1 MTMISERFLVRG
13 GLVAGLVLSV
23 ASALNFCAVDACSE
37 AHKYAL
43 LGIPMPFLGIGFF
56 IVAGVLYELSITRT
70 FMKPLFLLLMFCAS
84 GAEIA
89 FILIQKF
96 RIQKWCP
103 LCLGVAAAVY
113 FVSIVVSF
121 EGVKSIVSRVN
132 QRRIEIMPIMKKIV
146 TIVLVFTA
154 GFFLA
159 YRGMEKG
166 DAEESVPKIFLG
178 KQDSSVEVFIMT
190 DWFCPA
196 CQKAEE
202 EIEKA
207 VPALEKRVKIFFV
220 DIPIHPETLNYT
232 PYNLSFLTYEKGKY
246 MELRKALLGLTKK
259 TKDPTP
265 DDVKAAVAPL
275 NVVYKQLSFLEATK
289 GMKFYE
295 SVFKGFKV
303 SATPTVVVRD
313 TKTGKVA
320 KLVGIKE
327 ISEATMIKAVDQI
340 TQ

>member
-1 MTMISERFLVRG
+1 MTRERLLVRG
-13 GLVAGLVLSV
+13 GLAAGLILSV

-56 IVAGVLYELSITRT
+56 IVAGILYELSTVKT
-70 FMKPLFLLLMFCAS
+70 FIKPLFVLLIFCAS

-96 RIQKWCP
+96 RIQRWCP

-113 FVSIVVSF
+113 FVALVTSF
-121 EGVKSIVSRVN
+121 EGVKNMISKVN
-132 QRRIEIMPIMKKIV
+132 QRGITMMPLVKKIV

-178 KQDSSVEVFIMT
+178 KQDSSVEIFIIT

-196 CQKAEE
+196 CQKAEQ

-207 VPALEKRVKIFFV
+207 LPALEKRAKVFFV
-220 DIPIHPETLNYT
+220 DVPIHPETLNYT
-232 PYNLSFLTYEKGKY
+232 PYNLSFLSYEKNKY

-259 TKDPTP
+259 TKEPTP
-265 DDVKAAVAPL
+265 EDVKGVIARL
-275 NVVYKQLSFLEATK
+275 DVVYKPLSFLDATK

-295 SVFKGFKV
+295 AVSREFKV
-303 SATPTVVVRD
+303 SATPTVVVKD
-313 TKTGKVA
+313 TKTGKVT
-320 KLVGIKE
+320 KLIGIKE
-327 ISEATMIKAVDQI
+327 INEPSMMKAVDQVAP
-340 TQ
+340 

>member
-1 MTMISERFLVRG
+1 MILERFLIRG
-13 GLVAGLVLSV
+13 GLAAGLILSV

-37 AHKYAL
+37 AHKYTL
-43 LGIPMPFLGIGFF
+43 MGIAMPFLGIGFF
-56 IVAGVLYELSITRT
+56 IIAGILYELSMAKT
-70 FMKPLFLLLMFCAS
+70 FIKPLFLLLIFCAS

-113 FVSIVVSF
+113 FVAIVISF
-121 EGVKSIVSRVN
+121 EGVKNMISRVN
-132 QRRIEIMPIMKKIV
+132 QRGIMIMPLMRKIV
-146 TIVLVFTA
+146 TVVLVFTA

-166 DAEESVPKIFLG
+166 DAEESVPRIFLG

-196 CQKAEE
+196 CQKAEQ
-202 EIEKA
+202 EIERV
-207 VPALEKRVKIFFV
+207 VPALEKKAKVFFV
-220 DIPIHPETLNYT
+220 DVAIHPETLNYT
-232 PYNLSFLTYEKGKY
+232 PYNLSFLTYEKSKY
-246 MELRKALLGLTKK
+246 MELRKALLGLAKK
-259 TKDPTP
+259 TKEPTP
-265 DDVKAAVAPL
+265 DDVKGAIAPL
-275 NVVYKQLSFLEATK
+275 NVVYKPLSFLDATK

-295 SVFKGFKV
+295 GLKTEFKV
-303 SATPTVVVRD
+303 SATPTVVIRD
-313 TKTGKVA
+313 TKTGKVT
-320 KLVGIKE
+320 KLVGIKG
-327 ISEATMIKAVDQI
+327 ISEENLMKAVDQV

>member
-1 MTMISERFLVRG
+1 MIPERFLVRG
-13 GLVAGLVLSV
+13 GLAAGLILSV
-23 ASALNFCAVDACSE
+23 ASVLNVCAVDACSE

-56 IVAGVLYELSITRT
+56 IVAGILYELSIART
-70 FMKPLFLLLMFCAS
+70 FIKPLFVLLMCCAS

-96 RIQKWCP
+96 RIQQWCP

-113 FVSIVVSF
+113 FVTLVTSF
-121 EGVKSIVSRVN
+121 EGVKNMISKVN
-132 QRRIEIMPIMKKIV
+132 QRGIMMMPLVKKIV

-159 YRGMEKG
+159 YSGMEKG
-166 DAEESVPKIFLG
+166 DAEESVPKISLG
-178 KQDSSVEVFIMT
+178 KQDSSVEVFIIT

-196 CQKAEE
+196 CQKAEM
-202 EIEKA
+202 EIERA
-207 VPALEKRVKIFFV
+207 VPALEKRAKLFFV
-220 DIPIHPETLNYT
+220 DVPIHPETWNYT
-232 PYNLSFLTYEKGKY
+232 PYNLSFLSYEKNKY

-259 TKDPTP
+259 TKEPTP
-265 DDVKAAVAPL
+265 DDVKGAISSL
-275 NVVYKQLSFLEATK
+275 NVVYKPLSFLDATK

-295 SVFKGFKV
+295 AVSKEFKV

-320 KLVGIKE
+320 KLVGMKE
-327 ISEATMIKAVDQI
+327 INEASIMKAVDQV

>member
-1 MTMISERFLVRG
+1 MIPERILIR
-13 GLVAGLVLSV
+13 AGLAAGLILSV

-37 AHKYAL
+37 AHKYTL
-43 LGIPMPFLGIGFF
+43 LGIAMPFLGIGFF
-56 IVAGVLYELSITRT
+56 IVGGVLYELSIART
-70 FMKPLFLLLMFCAS
+70 FFKPLFLLLMFCAS

-113 FVSIVVSF
+113 FVTLVASF
-121 EGVKSIVSRVN
+121 EGVKNMVSRVN
-132 QRRIEIMPIMKKIV
+132 QRGITMMPLVKKIV
-146 TIVLVFTA
+146 TIVLVFTL

-166 DAEESVPKIFLG
+166 EAEESTPRIFLG

-196 CQKAEE
+196 CQKVEQ
-202 EIEKA
+202 EIERA
-207 VPALEKRVKIFFV
+207 VPALEKRAKVFFV
-220 DIPIHPETLNYT
+220 DVPIHPETLNYT
-232 PYNLSFLTYEKGKY
+232 PYNLSFLSYEKSKY
-246 MELRKALLGLTKK
+246 MELRRALLGLTKK
-259 TKDPTP
+259 TKEPTP
-265 DDVKAAVAPL
+265 EDVKGAIGPL
-275 NVVYKQLSFLEATK
+275 NVVYKPLSFLDATK

-295 SVFKGFKV
+295 AVSREFKV
-303 SATPTVVVRD
+303 SATPTVVMRD

-320 KLVGIKE
+320 KLVGIKA
-327 ISEATMIKAVDQI
+327 ISEANMMKAVEEV